1 MRKHKPDLLMV
12 LVVFVAAG
20 VLMTS
25 FAFSDSPSE
34 TTTQRTTQTDQQQAM
49 NELRP

>member
-1 MRKHKPDLLMV
+1 MRQRKPDLLMV

-25 FAFSDSPSE
+25 IAMSDSSSE
-34 TTTQRTTQTDQQQAM
+34 TTAQRVLPSVQQQAM